1 MLYWHAWNG
10 RQAGRSYSIA
20 RRVIMDRKYVAQ
32 NSVAVCERIDGG
44 VGALRLEVYLQ
55 LCSVRVRSWCCHHT
69 SSGREGRTEQGR
81 GEELEEAPSPP
92 RATRD
97 RWMELGLMPEIQ
109 FKYLWPFLLLLYLI
123 INPSFVTFLVTP
135 CLLEVRDPEKK
146 PPFFGSWRDFSR
158 IAFASS
164 LARSRWPDGT
174 RKWPA
179 RASELKCVPYV
190 DSIVKMVK
198 PRRFSSRLYALRAC
212 ECDVMM
218 PSCLPGPAKVWVPL
232 GKGKL

>member
-1 MLYWHAWNG
+1 
-10 RQAGRSYSIA
+10 
-20 RRVIMDRKYVAQ
+20 MDRKYVAQ

-123 INPSFVTFLVTP
+123 ISPSFVTFLVTP
-135 CLLEVRDPEKK
+135 CLLEVRDPEKSLLSSAL
-146 PPFFGSWRDFSR
+146 GEISR
-158 IAFASS
+158 ALLS
-164 LARSRWPDGT
+164 LRRSLDLVGRTELGNGP
-174 RKWPA
+174 RE
-179 RASELKCVPYV
+179 RASLNVFRM
-190 DSIVKMVK
+190 ST
-198 PRRFSSRLYALRAC
+198 RS
-212 ECDVMM
+212 
-218 PSCLPGPAKVWVPL
+218 
-232 GKGKL
+232 